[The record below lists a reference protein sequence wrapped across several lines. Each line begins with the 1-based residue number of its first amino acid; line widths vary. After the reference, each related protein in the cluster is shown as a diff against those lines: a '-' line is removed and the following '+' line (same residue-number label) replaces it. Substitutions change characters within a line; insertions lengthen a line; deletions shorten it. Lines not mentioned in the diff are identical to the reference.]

1 MSQPDLAPARLLL
14 LGQQAVDPLDPRRPF
29 EQHEQGQ
36 ERDRERRDDRGDDA
50 LRDGERGPR
59 DPEHP
64 RGAALG
70 EGLADALGDLV
81 LALEEAEAAAAG
93 RQVLDVAGHGVD
105 EVVHL
110 RDDRRDDRGAER
122 HDPQDRADEDD
133 RDGGSSAGDA
143 ALLHPVDRR
152 VQRGREEHRDEDPD
166 QDAARHQDD
175 LDHHDGREDDSE
187 HDEDRARAE
196 ADETLLH
203 RREPTEGRGRPSREH
218 EQSGWRESN
227 PRN

>member
-1 MSQPDLAPARLLL
+1 MSFPTLRHR
-14 LGQQAVDPLDPRRPF
+14 GCFSSGSRAVEPLDPRRPL
-29 EQHEQGQ
+29 EQHEEGQ

-93 RQVLDVAGHGVD
+93 CQVLHIVRHLVD

-110 RDDRRDDRGAER
+110 RDDRRDDRGGER
-122 HDPQDRADEDD
+122 HDRQDRADEDD
-133 RDGGSSAGDA
+133 RDRRSTAGHA
-143 ALLHPVDRR
+143 MLLHPIDSGVERS
-152 VQRGREEHRDEDPD
+152 REEHRDEDPD
-166 QDAARHQDD
+166 QDAARGQND
-175 LDHHDGREDDSE
+175 LDQHDGGEDDSE
-187 HDEDRARAE
+187 HDEDRARSE

-203 RREPTEGRGRPSREH
+203 RKEPTEGRGRPWLR
-218 EQSGWRESN
+218 SGWRESN